1 MEIYNF
7 ENLINLKKDEYD
19 TVKIISLSNKI
30 NNLYLTFYHFKNLT
44 SLNLICSKLTNFEI
58 PNNLISLK
66 KLTLS
71 RCELNE
77 ISKSLFN
84 LINLEY
90 LDLSI
95 NNIKNIPK
103 DIKVLQKLKY
113 LDISR
118 NKLVELPNEIYKLK
132 NLNFLDVSTFYF
144 KGHKIFSKN
153 GFENKKPLENEKIAK
168 LFNLVKIKIF
178 DNHLFREP
186 GFIYIYKKYMLI
198 CNFDTSQE
206 INDFYDLTNH
216 NEIDEKTK
224 ITIPE
229 HIEYLNIIN
238 TNKSYI
244 NFNNLP
250 FLEYLQIVS
259 YDDEIYELNNLPIS
273 LKNLS
278 LLNKSNNLNKFNI
291 KNIKVPFDCILV
303 TNK

>member
-7 ENLINLKKDEYD
+7 DNLINLKEDEYD
-19 TVKIISLSNKI
+19 KVKIISLSNKI
-30 NNLYLTFYHFKNLT
+30 IFLFLGVNFYTKDC
-44 SLNLICSKLTNFEI
+44 LNLICSKPTNCEI

-66 KLTLS
+66 KLTLA

-84 LINLEY
+84 LTNLEY

-95 NNIKNIPK
+95 NNIRIIPE

-118 NKLVELPNEIYKLK
+118 NKLEELPKEIYRLT
-132 NLNFLDVSTFYF
+132 NLTFLGIATFF
-144 KGHKIFSKN
+144 KESKVITKN
-153 GFENKKPLENEKIAK
+153 GFENPKALENEKIAK
-168 LFNLVKIKIF
+168 LFNLIKIKV
-178 DNHLFREP
+178 NSKHLFKES

-198 CNFDTSQE
+198 YNFDISQK
-206 INDFYDLTNH
+206 IDDFYHLTN
-216 NEIDEKTK
+216 NCGVVNKTK
-224 ITIPE
+224 IIIPE

-238 TNKSYI
+238 TNQSYI
-244 NFNNLP
+244 DFNDLP

-259 YDDEIYELNNLPIS
+259 YDDDNYELNNLPVS

-278 LLNKSNNLNKFNI
+278 LINKSNNADKFNI
-291 KNIKVPFDCILV
+291 KNIKLPFNCVLI

>member
-7 ENLINLKKDEYD
+7 DNLINLKEDEYD
-19 TVKIISLSNKI
+19 KVKIISLSNKI

-44 SLNLICSKLTNFEI
+44 CLNLICSNLANCEI

-71 RCELNE
+71 RCNLNE

-84 LINLEY
+84 LTNLEY

-95 NNIKNIPK
+95 NNITTIPK
-103 DIKVLQKLKY
+103 DIKVFQKLKY

-118 NKLVELPNEIYKLK
+118 NKLVELPKEIYKLK
-132 NLNFLDVSTFYF
+132 NLTFLGIATFF
-144 KGHKIFSKN
+144 KESKVITKN
-153 GFENKKPLENEKIAK
+153 GFENPKALENEKIAK
-168 LFNLVKIKIF
+168 LFNLVKIKVNRK
-178 DNHLFREP
+178 DLFKES

-198 CNFDTSQE
+198 YNFDISQE
-206 INDFYDLTNH
+206 IDDFNHLTN
-216 NEIDEKTK
+216 NCKVSGETK
-224 ITIPE
+224 IIIPE
-229 HIEYLNIIN
+229 HIEYLNIIK

-244 NFNNLP
+244 DYNNLP

-259 YDDEIYELNNLPIS
+259 YDDDNYELNNLPIS

-278 LLNKSNNLNKFNI
+278 LINKSNNADKFNI
-291 KNIKVPFDCILV
+291 KNIKFPFGCILV
-303 TNK
+303 TIK